1 MIYRFFPARYRIVP
15 RDFPGSSGAVST
27 ALGTAFARNKKRV
40 PRMSRQSLTTA
51 FMVCALALSAC
62 TDPAPVPPSAVDRG
76 VPVIVE
82 PLRFEPARTRAEAV
96 GTSRASL
103 SAELYP
109 ASSGEV
115 TGVNFEPG
123 QFVRKGDVLVELDRR
138 KETLAVEQ
146 AALQLEDAERLYDRY
161 RRSAGSGA
169 VLPTALDAA
178 RTAAEL
184 ARVELRRARVA
195 LDDRTITAPF
205 DGHVDST
212 DIDRGDR
219 VTPETLITTLDD
231 RSQLLVRFEV
241 PELFISELVPGKDVM
256 LETWGVPGP
265 RVAGEIVDV
274 GSRIDPQTRT
284 FGVRARVDNT
294 DDLLR
299 PGMSFRVETDVRG
312 EMYAAIAE
320 AAVQWGTEGAYIWSV
335 SDGTA
340 VRKPVRIIERREGRV
355 LVDGD
360 LVSGDIIV
368 VEGVQRMR
376 EGLEVSYD
384 MPRFADERLSQ
395 PAGAE
400 TDVDDSPAV
409 VLN

>member
-1 MIYRFFPARYRIVP
+1 MSKPSLIT
-15 RDFPGSSGAVST
+15 AVV
-27 ALGTAFARNKKRV
+27 F
-40 PRMSRQSLTTA
+40 
-51 FMVCALALSAC
+51 CALAAAACSDPPPEPRTSAER
-62 TDPAPVPPSAVDRG
+62 S
-76 VPVIVE
+76 VPVLVE
-82 PLRFEPARTRAEAV
+82 PLRFEPARTRSETV
-96 GTSRASL
+96 GTSRAVL

-115 TGVNFEPG
+115 AVVNFEPG
-123 QFVRKGDVLVELDRR
+123 QFVREGDVLIELDRR
-138 KETLAVEQ
+138 RETLAVEQ

-161 RRSAGSGA
+161 RRSADSGA
-169 VLPTALDAA
+169 VSPTVLDAA

-184 ARVELRRARVA
+184 ARVELKRARIA
-195 LDDRTITAPF
+195 LEDRTIKAPF
-205 DGHVDST
+205 AGHVDST

-219 VTPETLITTLDD
+219 VTPSTLITTLDD
-231 RSQLLVRFEV
+231 RSHLLVSFEI
-241 PELFISELVPGKDVM
+241 PELFITELAPGEDVM
-256 LETWGVPGP
+256 LETWGIAGP

-284 FGVRARVDNT
+284 FSVRARVENQ

-312 EMYAAIAE
+312 EMYAVIAE
-320 AAVQWGTEGAYIWSV
+320 TAVQWGTEGAFIWSV
-335 SDGTA
+335 NDGTA
-340 VRKPVRIIERREGRV
+340 ERKPVRIIERREGRV

-360 LVSGDIIV
+360 LASDDIIV

-376 EGLEVSYD
+376 EGIEVTYD

-395 PAGAE
+395 PSGTEATVE
-400 TDVDDSPAV
+400 DSPTV

>member
-1 MIYRFFPARYRIVP
+1 MSRLSFT
-15 RDFPGSSGAVST
+15 T
-27 ALGTAFARNKKRV
+27 AL
-40 PRMSRQSLTTA
+40 PI
-51 FMVCALALSAC
+51 CALALTAC
-62 TDPAPVPPSAVDRG
+62 TDPAPVQRSADDRS

-82 PLRFEPARTRAEAV
+82 PLRFEAARTRAEAV
-96 GTSRASL
+96 GTSRAL
-103 SAELYP
+103 MSAELYP

-115 TGVNFEPG
+115 TRVNFEPG

-184 ARVELRRARVA
+184 ASVELRRARIA
-195 LDDRTITAPF
+195 LEDRTITAPF
-205 DGHVDST
+205 DGHVDAT

-219 VTPETLITTLDD
+219 VTPGTLITTLDD
-231 RSQLLVRFEV
+231 RSRLLVRFEI
-241 PELFISELVPGKDVM
+241 PELFVGELVPGKDVA

-265 RVAGEIVDV
+265 RIAGEIVDV

-284 FGVRARVDNT
+284 FSVRASVENE

-299 PGMSFRVETDVRG
+299 PGMSFRVATDVQG
-312 EMYAAIAE
+312 EMYAVIAE

-340 VRKPVRIIERREGRV
+340 VRKTVRIIERREGRV

-376 EGLEVSYD
+376 EGVEVSYD
-384 MPRFADERLSQ
+384 MPRFADERLSL

-400 TDVDDSPAV
+400 RDVDDSPAV

>member
-1 MIYRFFPARYRIVP
+1 MSKWSLITTTVCCGLFTAACSESPPGP
-15 RDFPGSSGAVST
+15 RST
-27 ALGTAFARNKKRV
+27 AA
-40 PRMSRQSLTTA
+40 SS
-51 FMVCALALSAC
+51 
-62 TDPAPVPPSAVDRG
+62 

-82 PLRFEPARTRAEAV
+82 PLRFESARTRSETV
-96 GTSRASL
+96 GTSRALL

-115 TGVNFEPG
+115 AAVNFEPG
-123 QFVRKGDVLVELDRR
+123 EFVREGDALVELDRR

-161 RRSAGSGA
+161 QRSAGSGA
-169 VLPTALDAA
+169 VLPTVLDAA

-184 ARVELRRARVA
+184 ARVELRRARIA
-195 LDDRTITAPF
+195 LEDRTIRAPF

-219 VTPETLITTLDD
+219 VTPGTLITTLDD
-231 RSQLLVRFEV
+231 RSKLLVSFEL
-241 PELFISELVPGKDVM
+241 PELFITELAPGKQVM
-256 LETWGVPGP
+256 LETWGTAGP
-265 RVAGEIVDV
+265 RTAGEIVDI

-284 FGVRARVDNT
+284 FSVRARVDNEG
-294 DDLLR
+294 DLLR
-299 PGMSFRVETDVRG
+299 PGMSFRVETDLQG
-312 EMYAAIAE
+312 ELYAVIAE
-320 AAVQWGTEGAYIWSV
+320 TAVQWGTEGAYIWTV
-335 SDGTA
+335 VDGTA
-340 VRKPVRIIERREGRV
+340 VRQPVRIIERREGRV

-360 LVSGDIIV
+360 LASDDIIV

-376 EGLEVSYD
+376 EGVEVSYD

-395 PAGAE
+395 PPGAE
-400 TDVDDSPAV
+400 ASVDESPTV

>member
-1 MIYRFFPARYRIVP
+1 
-15 RDFPGSSGAVST
+15 
-27 ALGTAFARNKKRV
+27 
-40 PRMSRQSLTTA
+40 MSRQSFATA
-51 FMVCALALSAC
+51 FLICALAMTAC
-62 TDPAPVPPSAVDRG
+62 TDPAPVPHSAADRS

-96 GTSRASL
+96 GTSRALL

-115 TGVNFEPG
+115 TSVNFEPG
-123 QFVRKGDVLVELDRR
+123 QFVRKGDVLVELDHR

-169 VLPTALDAA
+169 VLPTALDTA

-184 ARVELRRARVA
+184 AHVELRRARVA
-195 LDDRTITAPF
+195 LDDRTIKAPF

-219 VTPETLITTLDD
+219 VTPGTLITTLDD
-231 RSQLLVRFEV
+231 RSQLLVRFEI

-274 GSRIDPQTRT
+274 GSRIDPRTRT
-284 FGVRARVDNT
+284 FSVRASVDNK

-299 PGMSFRVETDVRG
+299 PGMSFRVETDVQG
-312 EMYAAIAE
+312 EMYAVIAE
-320 AAVQWGTEGAYIWSV
+320 TAVQWGTEGAYIWSV
-335 SDGTA
+335 SDGAA

-360 LVSGDIIV
+360 LDSGDIIV

-376 EGLEVSYD
+376 EGVEVSYD

-400 TDVDDSPAV
+400 PKVDDSPAI

>member
-1 MIYRFFPARYRIVP
+1 
-15 RDFPGSSGAVST
+15 
-27 ALGTAFARNKKRV
+27 
-40 PRMSRQSLTTA
+40 MSRQSFATTIII
-51 FMVCALALSAC
+51 CALALSAC
-62 TDPAPVPPSAVDRG
+62 SDPAPAPRSAANSS

-96 GTSRASL
+96 GTSRALL

-115 TGVNFEPG
+115 TAVNFEPG
-123 QFVRKGDVLVELDRR
+123 QFVRRGDVLVELDRR

-184 ARVELRRARVA
+184 ARVELGRARVA
-195 LDDRTITAPF
+195 LDDRTIKAPF

-212 DIDRGDR
+212 DIDPGDR
-219 VTPETLITTLDD
+219 VTPSTLITTLDD

-241 PELFISELVPGKDVM
+241 PELFINELVPGKDVV

-274 GSRIDPQTRT
+274 GSRIDPQSRT
-284 FGVRARVDNT
+284 FGVRASVENK

-299 PGMSFRVETDVRG
+299 PGMSFRVETDIQG
-312 EMYAAIAE
+312 EMYAVIAE

-335 SDGTA
+335 NDGTA
-340 VRKPVRIIERREGRV
+340 VRKPVHIIERREGRV

-376 EGLEVSYD
+376 EGIEVSYD

-400 TDVDDSPAV
+400 PNVDDSPAV

>member
-1 MIYRFFPARYRIVP
+1 
-15 RDFPGSSGAVST
+15 
-27 ALGTAFARNKKRV
+27 
-40 PRMSRQSLTTA
+40 MSRQSFATA
-51 FMVCALALSAC
+51 SIICALAVTAC
-62 TDPAPVPPSAVDRG
+62 TDSEPVARSAPDRS

-96 GTSRASL
+96 GTSRALL
-103 SAELYP
+103 SADLYP

-123 QFVRKGDVLVELDRR
+123 QYVRNGDVLVELDRR
-138 KETLAVEQ
+138 KESLAVEQ

-178 RTAAEL
+178 RTAVEL
-184 ARVELRRARVA
+184 ARVELRRARIA
-195 LDDRTITAPF
+195 LDDRTVTAPF
-205 DGHVDST
+205 DGHVDAT

-219 VTPETLITTLDD
+219 VTPSTLITTLDD
-231 RSQLLVRFEV
+231 RSRLLVRFEI
-241 PELFISELVPGKDVM
+241 PELFIGELVPGGDVM

-265 RVAGEIVDV
+265 RVTGKIVDV

-284 FGVRARVDNT
+284 FSVRASVDNK

-299 PGMSFRVETDVRG
+299 PGMSFRVETDVQG
-312 EMYAAIAE
+312 EMYAVIAE
-320 AAVQWGTEGAYIWSV
+320 AAVQWGTQGAYIWSV

-340 VRKPVRIIERREGRV
+340 MRKPVRIIERREGRV

-360 LVSGDIIV
+360 LASGDIVV

-376 EGLEVSYD
+376 EGVEVSYD

-400 TDVDDSPAV
+400 PNVDDKPAI

>member
-1 MIYRFFPARYRIVP
+1 
-15 RDFPGSSGAVST
+15 
-27 ALGTAFARNKKRV
+27 
-40 PRMSRQSLTTA
+40 MSRSSLLTA
-51 FMVCALALSAC
+51 MVSCALVIAAC
-62 TDPAPVPPSAVDRG
+62 SDSPTEPPRTASERS

-82 PLRFEPARTRAEAV
+82 PLRFERAQTRAESV
-96 GTSRASL
+96 GTSRAL
-103 SAELYP
+103 MSAQLYP

-115 TGVNFEPG
+115 TGVRFEPG
-123 QFVRKGDVLVELDRR
+123 QFVREGAVLVELDRS
-138 KETLAVEQ
+138 KETLAVEE

-184 ARVELRRARVA
+184 ARVELRRARIA
-195 LDDRTITAPF
+195 LEDRTITAPF

-219 VTPETLITTLDD
+219 VTPSSLITTLDD
-231 RSQLLVRFEV
+231 RSQLLVSFEI
-241 PELFISELVPGKDVM
+241 PERFISELAAGEDVM
-256 LETWGVPGP
+256 LETWAVAGP
-265 RVAGEIVDV
+265 RVAGEIVDI

-284 FGVRARVDNT
+284 FSVRARVENN
-294 DDLLR
+294 DDRLR
-299 PGMSFRVETDVRG
+299 PGMSFRVEVDVQG
-312 EMYAAIAE
+312 EMFAAIAE
-320 AAVQWGTEGAYIWSV
+320 TAVQWGTEGAYVWSV
-335 SDGTA
+335 NDGTA
-340 VRKPVRIIERREGRV
+340 VRKPVRIIDRREGRV

-376 EGLEVSYD
+376 EGVEVSYD
-384 MPRFADERLSQ
+384 MPRFADERLSR
-395 PAGAE
+395 PSGAGA
-400 TDVDDSPAV
+400 DVDDVPAV